1 MKKNPEFAG
10 RRVPAARR
18 QRGVVLFIA
27 LIAMVVMSLAGVAL
41 IRAVDTTG
49 SVAGN
54 LAFRQASIAAV
65 NQAVEDAV
73 DALFDI
79 KANSSAVPP
88 VSARPKLIA
97 NLNANDSAHWY
108 YASLQAG
115 EKPNGVPAVLDG
127 TWAAMKIT
135 YPFGTPFTYPTTN
148 AEVRMV
154 IERICNAVGAPNIQ
168 ICDELPPKVSVAKT
182 SMKNIGPTIPPI
194 PLYRVT
200 VRVDLPS
207 ANTVTYAQ
215 AIVK

>member
-1 MKKNPEFAG
+1 MKNNPEIAG
-10 RRVPAARR
+10 RGVPAARR

-79 KANSSAVPP
+79 KAKATAVPP
-88 VSARPKLIA
+88 VLARPKLIA
-97 NLNANDSAHWY
+97 NLNADDSAHWY

-127 TWAAMKIT
+127 TYAAMKIT
-135 YPFGTPFTYPTTN
+135 YPFAAFTYPTTK

>member
-1 MKKNPEFAG
+1 MKHIPEIAG
-10 RRVPAARR
+10 RSVPAARR

-65 NQAVEDAV
+65 NYAVEKAT
-73 DALFDI
+73 DALF
-79 KANSSAVPP
+79 P
-88 VSARPKLIA
+88 VKTVSPQRAPLIA
-97 NLNANDSAHWY
+97 DLNADDSAHNY

-127 TWAAMKIT
+127 IYSVMLGV
-135 YPFGTPFTYPTTN
+135 YPFGAPDKYPTTN
-148 AEVRMV
+148 AEIRTV
-154 IERICNAVGAPNIQ
+154 IERICNAVGPPNIQ
-168 ICDELPPKVSVAKT
+168 KCDELPPKVSFAKT
-182 SMKNIGPTIPPI
+182 TEKLIGPTIPPI